1 MLESARVEGDVLVQ
15 FVVDTSGHAEMGSFK
30 VLKSSNDLFTSAV
43 KKVLPRMQFY
53 AAEVGGHKVRQ
64 LVQMPF
70 GFKVPR

>member
-1 MLESARVEGDVLVQ
+1 M
-15 FVVDTSGHAEMGSFK
+15 
-30 VLKSSNDLFTSAV
+30 LKSSNDLFTSAV